1 MMQCE
6 TLVNYLSDYL
16 DHQLSEELE
25 AAAREHLMT
34 CQNCQ
39 VMLDSTQRVI
49 RLYHE
54 TGREATIPAARRQ
67 RLYDQLE
74 ALLRAPNRPPDSARP
89 GD

>member
-1 MMQCE
+1 MDCE
-6 TLVNYLSDYL
+6 TLVKYLSDYL
-16 DHQLSEELE
+16 DHQLSDELE
-25 AAAREHLMT
+25 SAAREHLMT

-49 RLYHE
+49 RLYQD

-74 ALLRAPNRPPDSARP
+74 AILMNPERKPPEPSA
-89 GD
+89 